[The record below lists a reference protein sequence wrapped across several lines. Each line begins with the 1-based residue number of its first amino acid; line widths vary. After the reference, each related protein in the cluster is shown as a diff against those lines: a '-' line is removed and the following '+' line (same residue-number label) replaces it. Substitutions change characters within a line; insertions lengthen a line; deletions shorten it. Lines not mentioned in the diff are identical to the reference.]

1 MATKVTAPK
10 VAPTVATPKQ
20 PAKAAPKPAA
30 PTVATTRPIAGAT
43 PAQEKKNTI
52 AATAP
57 AKPKPAA
64 PAKSPTSPVNI
75 IPAGVASP
83 AELAKEKKLL
93 QPTGAPKAG
102 ATSGKSGAVAPATSA
117 QGQSAGS
124 KTGTSAQV
132 TQTAAPTETVT
143 APTPTEPANAVTL
156 PTATVTQMQGTDTGA
171 STVPS
176 APTDAGYAQG
186 GAFLAGEQQQSSLD
200 AATAAP
206 AQAAATPTATGGISG
221 FLSGTTGKIVVF
233 GAVAAGGFFLYRRM
247 NKGASMSTKAK

>member
-10 VAPTVATPKQ
+10 AAPTVATPT
-20 PAKAAPKPAA
+20 PKAAAPAA
-30 PTVATTRPIAGAT
+30 GGGGRPNTGQSTA
-43 PAQEKKNTI
+43 PA
-52 AATAP
+52 AP
-57 AKPKPAA
+57 AKPTPAA
-64 PAKSPTSPVNI
+64 PAKSSTDGVNI

-93 QPTGAPKAG
+93 EPNGAPKAG

-132 TQTAAPTETVT
+132 KKTAAPTKTVT
-143 APTPTEPANAVTL
+143 APKPTEPANAVTL
-156 PTATVTQMQGTDTGA
+156 PTATVTQMQGNGTGE

-206 AQAAATPTATGGISG
+206 AQAAATSTATGGISG
-221 FLSGTTGKIVVF
+221 FLNGTTGKIVVY
-233 GAVAAGGFFLYRRM
+233 GAVAAGAFFLYRRM
-247 NKGASMSTKAK
+247 NKGASNEYKG

>member
-1 MATKVTAPK
+1 MATKVIAPK
-10 VAPTVATPKQ
+10 AAPTVATPA
-20 PAKAAPKPAA
+20 PKAAAPAA
-30 PTVATTRPIAGAT
+30 NAAGRPNTGQSTA
-43 PAQEKKNTI
+43 PA
-52 AATAP
+52 AP
-57 AKPKPAA
+57 AKPTPAA
-64 PAKSPTSPVNI
+64 PAKSPTSEVNI

-93 QPTGAPKAG
+93 EPNGAPKAG

-132 TQTAAPTETVT
+132 KKTAAPTKTVT

-156 PTATVTQMQGTDTGA
+156 PTATVTQMQGSAVGE

-176 APTDAGYAQG
+176 APTNTGYAQG

-206 AQAAATPTATGGISG
+206 AQAAATSTATGGISG
-221 FLSGTTGKIVVF
+221 FLNGTTGKIVVY
-233 GAVAAGGFFLYRRM
+233 GAVAAGAFFLYRRM

>member
-10 VAPTVATPKQ
+10 AAPTVATPA
-20 PAKAAPKPAA
+20 PKAAAPAPKPAA
-30 PTVATTRPIAGAT
+30 PAANAAGRPNTGQSTA
-43 PAQEKKNTI
+43 PA
-52 AATAP
+52 AP
-57 AKPKPAA
+57 AKPTPAA
-64 PAKSPTSPVNI
+64 PAKSPTSEVNI

-83 AELAKEKKLL
+83 AELAKEKQLL

-117 QGQSAGS
+117 QGQSAVS

-132 TQTAAPTETVT
+132 TKTAAPTKTVT
-143 APTPTEPANAVTL
+143 APKPTEPANAVTL

-176 APTDAGYAQG
+176 APTDAGYGQG

-221 FLSGTTGKIVVF
+221 FLNGTTGKIVVY
-233 GAVAAGGFFLYRRM
+233 GAVAAGAFFLYRRM

>member
-10 VAPTVATPKQ
+10 AAPTVATPA
-20 PAKAAPKPAA
+20 PKAAAPAPKPAA
-30 PTVATTRPIAGAT
+30 PAANAAGRPNTGESTA
-43 PAQEKKNTI
+43 PA
-52 AATAP
+52 AP
-57 AKPKPAA
+57 AKPTPAA
-64 PAKSPTSPVNI
+64 PAKSPNDPVNI

-83 AELAKEKKLL
+83 AELEKEKQLL

-117 QGQSAGS
+117 KGQSAGS
-124 KTGTSAQV
+124 ETGTSAQV
-132 TQTAAPTETVT
+132 KKTAAPTKTVT
-143 APTPTEPANAVTL
+143 APKPTEPANAVTL
-156 PTATVTQMQGTDTGA
+156 PTATVTQMQGNGTGE

>member
-10 VAPTVATPKQ
+10 AAPTVATPA
-20 PAKAAPKPAA
+20 PKAAAPAA
-30 PTVATTRPIAGAT
+30 NAAGRPNTGQSTA
-43 PAQEKKNTI
+43 PA
-52 AATAP
+52 AP
-57 AKPKPAA
+57 AKPTPAA
-64 PAKSPTSPVNI
+64 PAKSPTSEVNI

-93 QPTGAPKAG
+93 EPNGAPKAG

-117 QGQSAGS
+117 KGKSAGS
-124 KTGTSAQV
+124 ETGTSAQV
-132 TQTAAPTETVT
+132 KKTAAPTKTVT
-143 APTPTEPANAVTL
+143 APKPTEPANAVTL
-156 PTATVTQMQGTDTGA
+156 PTATVTQMQGNGTGE

-176 APTDAGYAQG
+176 APTNTGYAQG

-206 AQAAATPTATGGISG
+206 AQAAATSTATGGISG
-221 FLSGTTGKIVVF
+221 FLNGTTGKIVVY
-233 GAVAAGGFFLYRRM
+233 GAVAAGAFFLYRRM